1 MWTGLGLLRLL
12 ILSYAKMTLFLVS
25 SVQVMVKVRFWCVI

>member
-1 MWTGLGLLRLL
+1 MWTGLGLLRLS
-12 ILSYAKMTLFLVS
+12 ILSYDKMTSFLVS